1 MDKTKVQKVN
11 KALIATVFATSGIAV
26 VVPPPQKAAASS
38 SPFTDV
44 DPYSSHYNDILKLY
58 NEGAISGY
66 ADQTFRPNQSV
77 TRGQAAKMLAT
88 VLNLDLKNV
97 QDPYFKDVP
106 KNSEY
111 YKYVAAL
118 QNAGIMS
125 GYSNGTFM
133 PNEVVTRGQLAKIL
147 VLGFK
152 FEVASDYNNS
162 FKDVTSQTSN
172 AIYIQTLVDLKI
184 TEGTTP
190 AAFSP
195 FNAVTRGQFSSFIV
209 RSQEKKGNATS
220 FKITGVEDDTIYIN
234 GEPYSVPKSLSH
246 IFNEDNAPVLKGA
259 LIEGD
264 LSGKTIRSVSK
275 LTLNASGTSSRFL
288 EFDGNHGSFGG
299 TIVVNG
305 NYIEFSNVTLT
316 GTMLVNE
323 TVRPPLQLGVSY
335 YKPLSLG
342 RIASTNTAFI
352 NWSNPDNPNDEG
364 SSSSNNGPATDL
376 QNWTDQN
383 SDKNPDKNKPF
394 VNWSKDKVTMKNVE
408 KHIEFYNSTVSR
420 LVVSQS
426 GTKIETNMKLPR
438 VDIIGNVREFE
449 IQGNIGTLNL
459 DTETKL
465 TVYGDGNIDWINYNS
480 YTDLELY
487 LDGRVGVLYV
497 DNVYGWVDIGDYT
510 YVDKVIIPKGEG
522 PNNIFDDFLEDK
534 DNIGNIVDEDG
545 KPVDKDDI
553 DKQNPADKTKPLI
566 DITNVSVLSGSDVQ
580 VDFTSDKVG
589 TYYYIVREKGADA
602 PTKKEMVNRI
612 STENAAHG
620 TSAAVNGKNTIKI
633 TNLGEK
639 KEYVVYV
646 MVVDGAK
653 NVSDIK
659 SQEFK
664 MKDTIAPV
672 VTFKSIKP
680 LPGGKRAEV
689 TFNSTKSGEYFY
701 IVRKKSTNAPAPTA
715 EEVAKST
722 NKGKVTGNTAAEL
735 TKKIMLENLEAE
747 TKYDFFIVMKDDSG
761 NLSKVATTEF
771 TTLALDEIHPFV
783 EKAKLESTGGKENQ
797 FYIYLNEAL
806 DPESAR
812 NVNNYDLSGT
822 VIVNTTGQKKIK
834 PSAVE
839 YKEGDK
845 KVLLTIP
852 SETGF
857 VYGDT
862 LRVTVLPGVKDLAG
876 NEFENTNTVEPGKNV
891 RNFAEYVHEKYN
903 KPEILN
909 LNVVGKPDQSDNYKR
924 AEVEF
929 EPNKAGTYYYMVLP
943 DTVVDNNETK
953 TFEQYLKDKGI
964 TKRDFYNEFATE
976 SSLKSGYFQIGGKNI
991 YIEIGSGPA
1000 DLEEK
1005 TKKFPIVID
1014 KNKLN
1019 PFTSYSVHMV
1029 LKDRGG
1035 DLSDIVSKVIFGDS
1049 KAPLVTDL
1057 EIKSG
1062 TAKTG
1067 PDDTKAT
1074 VSFSTDETT
1083 KLHYWFVPKKN
1094 ADGTDNPDAKLTIDT
1109 AAERKTLEDKLKSSP
1124 LVTKSGKG
1132 ASGPL
1137 DLPEVTLTPH
1147 TEYVVYLGAQ
1157 DTYGNFTVYKANTNG
1172 NHDESND
1179 GWMKQDF
1186 YSDGTPP
1193 RFEMTVDKEKKHNIV
1208 YRNLDDTF
1216 TISFS
1221 EAIMRDEK
1229 GDSPIKDLSLLT
1241 ITDDAGQDITSQY
1254 QFVKYTQGKA
1264 TTEESQLII
1273 KPTTSGTADKS
1284 FTVKMKD
1291 DIARDYIISG
1301 YEGNKFDLADFGK
1314 YVYPGK
1320 DVYNTM
1326 SYANL
1331 TGNVDGVPAE
1341 YNSTTMNVSIN
1352 ILTLLELNQEY
1363 FYAVTLANKT
1373 TIDPQLILDS
1383 VKNNKSADGGISSFG
1398 KGSIKKAADG
1408 SAILPLVANPST
1420 TPGGTK
1426 NVFKTGQRVF
1436 LFTKDQYGNIVWAY
1450 QKETNGTGHTSQQ
1463 YVEIQY
1469 SPKP

>member
-1 MDKTKVQKVN
+1 MDKTKIQKVN

-26 VVPPPQKAAASS
+26 VVPPQKAAAAS

-44 DPYSSHYNDILKLY
+44 DPYSSHYDDILKLY
-58 NEGAISGY
+58 TQGAIDGY
-66 ADQTFRPNQSV
+66 ADKTFRPNQSV

-88 VLNLDLKNV
+88 VLKLDLKNV
-97 QDPYFKDVP
+97 QDPYLKDVP
-106 KNSEY
+106 KSSEY
-111 YKYVAAL
+111 YKYIAAL

-133 PNEVVTRGQLAKIL
+133 PNEVMTRGELAKIL

-152 FEVASDYNNS
+152 FEVASNYNNS

-172 AIYIQTLVDLKI
+172 AIYIQSLVDLKI
-184 TEGTTP
+184 TEGTTSVT
-190 AAFSP
+190 FSP
-195 FNAVTRGQFSSFIV
+195 HNAVTRGQFASFIV

-220 FKITGVEDDTIYIN
+220 FKITNVENDTVYIN
-234 GEPYSVPKSLSH
+234 GDPYSVPSSLSH
-246 IFNEDNAPVLKGA
+246 VFNEDNAPVLKDA

-288 EFDGNHGSFGG
+288 EFNGDRKSFGA

-305 NYIEFSNVTLT
+305 NYIEFSNITLT

-323 TVRPPLQLGVSY
+323 TVRPPLQSGFSY

-342 RIASTNTAFI
+342 PIASINTAFI

-364 SSSSNNGPATDL
+364 SSSSNNGPAKDL
-376 QNWTDQN
+376 QDWTDQN
-383 SDKNPDKNKPF
+383 SNKNPDKNKPF
-394 VNWSKDKVTMKNVE
+394 ENWSKDKVTMKNVE

-438 VDIIGNVREFE
+438 VDIIGTVREFE

-465 TVYGDGNIDWINYNS
+465 TIYGDSNIDWINYNS
-480 YTDLELY
+480 FTDLELY
-487 LDGRVGVLYV
+487 IDGRVGVLYV

-510 YVDKVIIPKGEG
+510 YIDKVIIPKGES

-566 DITNVSVLSGSDVQ
+566 DITNVTVLSGSETQ

-612 STENAAHG
+612 STDNIANG
-620 TSAAVNGKNTIKI
+620 TGAAVNGKNTIKI
-633 TNLGEK
+633 SNLGEK

-659 SQEFK
+659 SQSFQ
-664 MKDTIAPV
+664 MKDGTPPV
-672 VTFKSIKP
+672 VKDLKVNP
-680 LPGGKRAEV
+680 LHGGKRAEF
-689 TFNSTKSGEYFY
+689 TFTASEPGDYY
-701 IVRKKSTNAPAPTA
+701 YYVRKKTSAADPTTA
-715 EEVAKST
+715 DIVAKPT
-722 NKGKVTGNTAAEL
+722 GKGKAVAGKLAIADMLTG
-735 TKKIMLENLEAE
+735 LEAK
-747 TKYDFFIVMKDDSG
+747 TDYQLYVVMKDDSG
-761 NLSKVATTEF
+761 NYSKDPAVVKGF
-771 TTLALDEIHPFV
+771 TTGELDNINPFV
-783 EKAKLESTGGKENQ
+783 EKTKLEPAAGKENQ

-822 VIVNTTGQKKIK
+822 VIVNMTGQKKIK

-862 LRVTVLPGVKDLAG
+862 LRVTVLPGVKDLAD
-876 NEFENTNTVEPGKNV
+876 NEFENANTVEAGKNV
-891 RNFAEYVHEKYN
+891 RNFAEYVHENYVPPK
-903 KPEILN
+903 ILA
-909 LNVVGKPDQSDNYKR
+909 LNVVGKPDQDDKYKR

-929 EPNKAGTYYYMVLP
+929 KPNKAGTYYYMVLP
-943 DTVVDNNETK
+943 DTVEDNGETK

-964 TKRDFYNEFATE
+964 TERDFYNEFATE

-1000 DLEEK
+1000 DLEAD
-1005 TKKFPIVID
+1005 TKKFPVVID
-1014 KNKLN
+1014 KDKLN
-1019 PFTSYSVHMV
+1019 PFISYSVHMI

-1035 DLSDIVSKVIFGDS
+1035 DLSKIASKEIFGDS
-1049 KAPLVTDL
+1049 RAPLVT
-1057 EIKSG
+1057 EIAVKSG
-1062 TAKTG
+1062 TTKG
-1067 PDDTKAT
+1067 YDDTKAT
-1074 VSFSTDETT
+1074 VSFNTDETT

-1124 LVTKSGKG
+1124 SVTKSGKG
-1132 ASGPL
+1132 ASGTL
-1137 DLPEVTLTPH
+1137 DMPGVTLTPH

-1157 DTYGNFTVYKANTNG
+1157 DTYGNFTVYKAKDG
-1172 NHDESND
+1172 IQDESND

-1193 RFEMTVDKEKKHNIV
+1193 RIEMTVDKEKKRNIV
-1208 YRNLDDTF
+1208 YRNPDNTF
-1216 TISFS
+1216 TITFS
-1221 EAIMRDEK
+1221 EAIMRDEN
-1229 GDSPIKDLSLLT
+1229 SVSSIKDLSLLT
-1241 ITDDAGQDITSQY
+1241 ITDESDQDITSQY
-1254 QFVKYTQGKA
+1254 ELVKYTQGTK
-1264 TTEESQLII
+1264 TTDESQLII
-1273 KPTTSGTADKS
+1273 KPTGSGTADKT

-1291 DIARDYIISG
+1291 EARDYIISDF
-1301 YEGNKFDLADFGK
+1301 EGNKFDIDDFGK

-1320 DVYNTM
+1320 DAYNTM
-1326 SYANL
+1326 SYASL
-1331 TGNVDGVPAE
+1331 TGNVGGVPSE
-1341 YNSTTMNVSIN
+1341 YNSTTMDVSIN

-1363 FYAVTLANKT
+1363 FYAVTAANKT
-1373 TIDPQLILDS
+1373 TLDPKLILDS
-1383 VKNNKSADGGISSFG
+1383 VKNNKPADNGILSFG
-1398 KGSIKKAADG
+1398 KGSVKKAADG

-1420 TPGGTK
+1420 EPGIK

-1450 QKETNGTGHTSQQ
+1450 QKETNGTGHTQKQ

-1469 SPKP
+1469 TPKP

>member
-26 VVPPPQKAAASS
+26 VVPPPQKAAAAAN
-38 SPFTDV
+38 SPFTDI
-44 DPYSSHYNDILKLY
+44 DQYSSHYDNILKLY
-58 NEGAISGY
+58 SQGAISGY
-66 ADQTFRPNQSV
+66 ADKTFRPDQNV

-106 KNSEY
+106 KSSEY
-111 YKYVAAL
+111 YKYIAAL
-118 QNAGIMS
+118 QNAGIMG

-133 PNEVVTRGQLAKIL
+133 PNEVITRGQLAKIL

-152 FEVASDYNNS
+152 FEVASNYNHS

-190 AAFSP
+190 VTFSP
-195 FNAVTRGQFSSFIV
+195 YNAVTRGQIASFIV

-220 FKITGVEDDTIYIN
+220 FKITGVEDDYVYIN
-234 GEPYSVPKSLSH
+234 GEPYSVPKSLSD
-246 IFNEDNAPVLKGA
+246 IFNEDNAAVLKGA

-288 EFDGNHGSFGG
+288 EFDGNHGSFGA

-342 RIASTNTAFI
+342 PIASTNTAFI
-352 NWSNPDNPNDEG
+352 NWSNPDNPTDEG
-364 SSSSNNGPATDL
+364 SSSSNNGPTTDL

-438 VDIIGNVREFE
+438 VDIIGTVREFE

-465 TVYGDGNIDWINYNS
+465 TIYGDGNIDWINYNS

-510 YVDKVIIPKGEG
+510 YIDKVIIPKGEG

-553 DKQNPADKTKPLI
+553 DNQKPADKTKPLI
-566 DITNVSVLSGSDVQ
+566 DITNVTVLNGSDVQ

-589 TYYYIVREKGADA
+589 TYYYIVREKDAEA

-612 STENAAHG
+612 STDNAANG
-620 TSAAVNGKNTIKI
+620 TGAAVNGKNTIKI

-659 SQEFK
+659 SQSFQ
-664 MKDTIAPV
+664 MKDGTPPV
-672 VTFKSIKP
+672 VKSLTVTP
-680 LPGGKRAEV
+680 LHGGKRAEF
-689 TFNSTKSGEYFY
+689 TFTASEPGDYY
-701 IVRKKSTNAPAPTA
+701 YYVRKKTTAADPTTA
-715 EEVAKST
+715 DIVAKPT
-722 NKGKVTGNTAAEL
+722 GKGKAVAGKLGITEILTG
-735 TKKIMLENLEAE
+735 LEAE
-747 TKYDFFIVMKDDSG
+747 TEYQLYVVMKDDSG
-761 NLSKVATTEF
+761 NYSKDPAAVKEF
-771 TTLALDEIHPFV
+771 KTDLLDNINPYV
-783 EKAKLESTGGKENQ
+783 EKTKLEPAGKENQ

-822 VIVNTTGQKKIK
+822 VIVNTTGQNKIK

-862 LRVTVLPGVKDLAG
+862 LRVTVLPGVKDLAD
-876 NEFENTNTVEPGKNV
+876 NEFENANTVEPGKNV
-891 RNFAEYVHEKYN
+891 RNYAEYLHEKLDMPVIKIENVIN
-903 KPEILN
+903 KPDE
-909 LNVVGKPDQSDNYKR
+909 SDNFKR
-924 AEVEF
+924 VEVEF
-929 EPNKAGTYYYMVLP
+929 KPNKAGTYYYMVLP
-943 DTVVDNNETK
+943 DTVVDAGETK
-953 TFEQYLKDKGI
+953 TFKQYLDDKGI
-964 TKRDFYNEFATE
+964 TERDFVNEFA
-976 SSLKSGYFQIGGKNI
+976 SNPALKSGYFQIGGKDI

-1000 DLEEK
+1000 DLEEP
-1005 TKKFPIVID
+1005 TKKFPITISKD
-1014 KNKLN
+1014 KLN
-1019 PFTSYSVHMV
+1019 PFSSYSVYMV

-1035 DLSDIVSKVIFGDS
+1035 EISKITSKEIIGDT
-1049 KAPLVTDL
+1049 KAPLISRL
-1057 EIKSG
+1057 EVKSG
-1062 TAKTG
+1062 TAKEG

-1083 KLHYWFVPKKN
+1083 KLHYWFVPKKK
-1094 ADGTDNPDAKLTIDT
+1094 ADGTDNPDANLTIDT
-1109 AAERKTLEDKLKSSP
+1109 AAERKTLEDKLKASP
-1124 LVTKSGKG
+1124 SVTKSGKG
-1132 ASGPL
+1132 ESGTL
-1137 DLPEVTLTPH
+1137 DMTGVTLTPH
-1147 TEYVVYLGAQ
+1147 TEYVVYLGAE
-1157 DTYGNFTVYKANTNG
+1157 DTYGNFTVYKANTTG
-1172 NHDESND
+1172 DNHDETNT
-1179 GWMKQDF
+1179 GWMRQDF

-1193 RFEMTVDKEKKHNIV
+1193 RFEMTVDKEKKKNIV
-1208 YRNLDDTF
+1208 YRNPDSTF

-1229 GDSPIKDLSLLT
+1229 GDSSIKDLSLLT
-1241 ITDDAGQDITSQY
+1241 ITDESGQDITSQY
-1254 QFVKYTQGKA
+1254 QFVKYTQGEK
-1264 TTEESQLII
+1264 TTNESQLII
-1273 KPTTSGTADKS
+1273 KPTASGTADKT

-1291 DIARDYIISG
+1291 EARDFIFNDK
-1301 YEGNKFDLADFGK
+1301 GNKFDLADFGK
-1314 YVYPGK
+1314 YVYQGK
-1320 DVYNTM
+1320 DAYNTM

-1331 TGNVDGVPAE
+1331 TGNIGGVPSE
-1341 YNSTTMNVSIN
+1341 YNSTTMDVSIN

-1363 FYAVTLANKT
+1363 FYAVTAANKT
-1373 TIDPQLILDS
+1373 TLDPQLILDS
-1383 VKNNKSADGGISSFG
+1383 VKNNKPADNGILSFG
-1398 KGSIKKAADG
+1398 KGSVKKAADG

-1420 TPGGTK
+1420 DPAIK

-1450 QKETNGTGHTSQQ
+1450 QKETNGTGHTPQQ

>member
-26 VVPPPQKAAASS
+26 VVPPPQKAAAAS

-152 FEVASDYNNS
+152 FEVASNYNNS

-190 AAFSP
+190 VTFSP

-234 GEPYSVPKSLSH
+234 GEHYSVPKSLSH

-264 LSGKTIRSVSK
+264 LSGKTIRSISK

-394 VNWSKDKVTMKNVE
+394 ENWSKDKVTMKNVE

-612 STENAAHG
+612 STDNAAHG

-659 SQEFK
+659 SQSFQ
-664 MKDTIAPV
+664 MKDGTPPV
-672 VTFKSIKP
+672 VKSLTVTP
-680 LPGGKRAEV
+680 LYGGKRAEF
-689 TFNSTKSGEYFY
+689 TFTASEPGDYY
-701 IVRKKSTNAPAPTA
+701 YYLRKKTTAADPTTA
-715 EEVAKST
+715 DIVAKPT
-722 NKGKVTGNTAAEL
+722 GKGQAVAGKLAITGML
-735 TKKIMLENLEAE
+735 TDLEAE
-747 TKYDFFIVMKDDSG
+747 TEYQLYVVMKDDSG
-761 NLSKVATTEF
+761 NYSTDKDLAVKEF
-771 TTLALDEIHPFV
+771 ITGKLDNINPYV
-783 EKAKLESTGGKENQ
+783 EQGKLVRKSNNQ
-797 FYIYLNEAL
+797 FELTVSEAL
-806 DPESAR
+806 DPKSA
-812 NVNNYDLSGT
+812 NDVNNYLLTGT
-822 VIVNTTGQKKIK
+822 VIVNVTGEKGIK

-839 YKEGDK
+839 YKPGDK
-845 KVLLTIP
+845 KVLLTVP
-852 SETGF
+852 SDTGF
-857 VYGDT
+857 VNGDT

-876 NEFENTNTVEPGKNV
+876 NAFENTNTVKPGDPI
-891 RNFAEYVHEKYN
+891 RNYAEYKHEDTVKPAIKIGNIVN
-903 KPEILN
+903 KADE
-909 LNVVGKPDQSDNYKR
+909 SDGFRR
-924 AEVEF
+924 AEIEF
-929 EPNKAGTYYYMVLP
+929 EPNKAGTYYYMILP
-943 DTVVDNNETK
+943 DTVVDNGETK
-953 TFEQYLKDKGI
+953 TFKQYLTDYNI
-964 TKRDFYNEFATE
+964 TERDFTNEFAGD
-976 SSLKSGYFQIGGKNI
+976 SNKSGYFQIGGKDI
-991 YIEIGSGPA
+991 YIQRGSGTA
-1000 DLEEK
+1000 DLE
-1005 TKKFPIVID
+1005 TPTQKFPVSVEQ
-1014 KNKLN
+1014 NKLD
-1019 PFTSYSVHMV
+1019 PFNSYSVYMV

-1035 DLSDIVSKVIFGDS
+1035 ELSKISDSKKVFEDT
-1049 KAPLVTDL
+1049 KAPLIRDL
-1057 EIKSG
+1057 EIKP
-1062 TAKTG
+1062 KK
-1067 PDDTKAT
+1067 DIDTEAT
-1074 VSFSTDETT
+1074 ISFETDETAIV
-1083 KLHYWFVPKKN
+1083 HYWFVEKRIRDK
-1094 ADGTDNPDAKLTIDT
+1094 DGKLIDNPDAKLTAPAD
-1109 AAERKTLEDKLKSSP
+1109 EKYLETKLKTSP
-1124 LVTKSGKG
+1124 SIEKTGKG
-1132 ASGPL
+1132 LSGTVDAKGVKL
-1137 DLPEVTLTPH
+1137 KPH
-1147 TEYVVYLGAQ
+1147 TEYVVYVGVQ
-1157 DTYGNFTVYKANTNG
+1157 DTPGNFTIYKANDSYND
-1172 NHDESND
+1172 HDKSAT
-1179 GWMKQDF
+1179 GLMKQDF

-1193 RFEMTVDKEKKHNIV
+1193 SIGMTSPLDNKKYPGLI
-1208 YRNLDDTF
+1208 YRNNDDTF
-1216 TISFS
+1216 TITFS
-1221 EAIMRDEK
+1221 ETIMRDENGK
-1229 GDSPIKDLSLLT
+1229 SSLVGTDGKVVGLADILKITTKENGNDIDVTDKYEPVSYTVGKD
-1241 ITDDAGQDITSQY
+1241 
-1254 QFVKYTQGKA
+1254 
-1264 TTEESQLII
+1264 TTKESKLII
-1273 KPTTSGTADKS
+1273 KPKSTSD
-1284 FTVKMKD
+1284 
-1291 DIARDYIISG
+1291 
-1301 YEGNKFDLADFGK
+1301 
-1314 YVYPGK
+1314 
-1320 DVYNTM
+1320 
-1326 SYANL
+1326 
-1331 TGNVDGVPAE
+1331 
-1341 YNSTTMNVSIN
+1341 
-1352 ILTLLELNQEY
+1352 
-1363 FYAVTLANKT
+1363 ANKT
-1373 TIDPQLILDS
+1373 ITVTMNDKTRDFVIPGFEEQGHKFINTGQYLYRTLDAKFMEIKLSYLNSPGDDRKVQATFDLLSFAKQFYEKGELLKYYYVSDSAGMDSDTIKGRLPAEVIDMVMNGSNSSLATGTGTIATDVARITRELTHPAKFFNGDWVTIVLEDKYGNFHKFYAKVGYKDPVI
-1383 VKNNKSADGGISSFG
+1383 
-1398 KGSIKKAADG
+1398 
-1408 SAILPLVANPST
+1408 T
-1420 TPGGTK
+1420 TP
-1426 NVFKTGQRVF
+1426 
-1436 LFTKDQYGNIVWAY
+1436 
-1450 QKETNGTGHTSQQ
+1450 
-1463 YVEIQY
+1463 
-1469 SPKP
+1469 

>member
-1 MDKTKVQKVN
+1 MDKTKIQKVN

-26 VVPPPQKAAASS
+26 VVPPPQKAAAAS

-44 DPYSSHYNDILKLY
+44 DPYSSHYDDILKLY
-58 NEGAISGY
+58 NQGAINGY
-66 ADQTFRPNQSV
+66 ADNTFRPNQSV

-88 VLNLDLKNV
+88 VLKLDLRNV
-97 QDPYFKDVP
+97 QDPYLKDVP
-106 KNSEY
+106 KSSEY
-111 YKYVAAL
+111 YKYIAAL

-133 PNEVVTRGQLAKIL
+133 PNEVMTRGQLAKIL
-147 VLGFK
+147 VLGFNL
-152 FEVASDYNNS
+152 EVASNYNNS
-162 FKDVTSQTSN
+162 FKDVTSETSN
-172 AIYIQTLVDLKI
+172 AIYIQSLVDSKI

-190 AAFSP
+190 VTFSP
-195 FNAVTRGQFSSFIV
+195 HNAVTRGQFASFIV

-220 FKITGVEDDTIYIN
+220 FKITNVEEDTVYIN
-234 GEPYSVPKSLSH
+234 GDRYSVPQSLSH
-246 IFNEDNAPVLKGA
+246 IFNEDNAPVLKDA

-264 LSGKTIRSVSK
+264 FSGKTIRSVSK
-275 LTLNASGTSSRFL
+275 LTLNASGTSSRSL
-288 EFDGNHGSFGG
+288 VFDGDRKSFGG

-305 NYIEFSNVTLT
+305 NYIEFSNITLT
-316 GTMLVNE
+316 GTMHVNE
-323 TVRPPLQLGVSY
+323 TVRPPLQLGFSY
-335 YKPLSLG
+335 YKPLSFG

-352 NWSNPDNPNDEG
+352 NWTNPDNPNDEG
-364 SSSSNNGPATDL
+364 SSNNGSTTDL
-376 QNWTDQN
+376 QDWADQN
-383 SDKNPDKNKPF
+383 SNKNPDKNKPF
-394 VNWSKDKVTMKNVE
+394 ENWSKDKVTMKNVE

-420 LVVSQS
+420 LVVAQS

-465 TVYGDGNIDWINYNS
+465 TIYGDGNIDWVNYNS

-487 LDGRVGVLYV
+487 LDGRIGVLYV

-510 YVDKVIIPKGEG
+510 YIDKVIIPKGEG

-553 DKQNPADKTKPLI
+553 DKQKPTDKTKPLI
-566 DITNVSVLSGSDVQ
+566 DITNVTVLSGSETQ

-620 TSAAVNGKNTIKI
+620 TSAAVNGKNTFKV

-653 NVSDIK
+653 NVSEIK

-680 LPGGKRAEV
+680 LPGGKRAEI
-689 TFNSTKSGEYFY
+689 TFNSTKPGEYFY
-701 IVRKKSTNAPAPTA
+701 IVRKKSTNATAPTA
-715 EEVAKST
+715 EEIAKST
-722 NKGKVTGNTAAEL
+722 NKGKITGNTAAEL
-735 TKKIMLENLEAE
+735 TKTIMLENLEALTE
-747 TKYDFFIVMKDDSG
+747 YEFFMVMKDDSG
-761 NLSKVATTEF
+761 NISKVASTAF
-771 TTLALDEIHPFV
+771 KTLELDEINPFV
-783 EKAKLESTGGKENQ
+783 EKAKLDKLESDTGKENQ

-806 DPESAR
+806 DPKSAR
-812 NVNNYDLSGT
+812 DVNNYDLSGT

-852 SETGF
+852 SGTGF

-876 NEFENTNTVEPGKNV
+876 NEFESANTVEPGKNV
-891 RNFAEYVHEKYN
+891 RNFAEYVHEKYVEP
-903 KPEILN
+903 KILD
-909 LNVVGKPDQSDNYKR
+909 LKVVGEPDQDEKYKR

-929 EPNKAGTYYYMVLP
+929 KPNKAGTYYYMVLP
-943 DTVVDNNETK
+943 DTVEDNGETK

-964 TKRDFYNEFATE
+964 TERDFYNEFATE
-976 SSLKSGYFQIGGKNI
+976 SSLKSGYFQIGGKDI

-1000 DLEEK
+1000 DLEDD
-1005 TKKFPIVID
+1005 TKKFPVVID
-1014 KNKLN
+1014 KDKLN
-1019 PFTSYSVHMV
+1019 PFMSYSVHMI

-1035 DLSDIVSKVIFGDS
+1035 DLSKIASKEIFGDS
-1049 KAPLVTDL
+1049 KAPLVTD
-1057 EIKSG
+1057 IAVKSG
-1062 TAKTG
+1062 TTKG
-1067 PDDTKAT
+1067 YDDTKAT

-1094 ADGTDNPDAKLTIDT
+1094 ADGTDNPDAKLTINT
-1109 AAERKTLEDKLKSSP
+1109 AAERKSLEDKLKSSP
-1124 LVTKSGKG
+1124 SVTKSGKG
-1132 ASGPL
+1132 ASGTL
-1137 DLPEVTLTPH
+1137 DMTGVTLTPH

-1193 RFEMTVDKEKKHNIV
+1193 RIEMTVDKEKKRNIV
-1208 YRNLDDTF
+1208 YRNPDSTF
-1216 TISFS
+1216 TITFS

-1229 GDSPIKDLSLLT
+1229 GESPIKDLSFLT
-1241 ITDDAGQDITSQY
+1241 ITDENDQDITSQY
-1254 QFVKYTQGKA
+1254 EVVKYTQGTK
-1264 TTEESQLII
+1264 TTDESQLII
-1273 KPTTSGTADKS
+1273 KPTGTGTADKT

-1291 DIARDYIISG
+1291 EARDYIISDF
-1301 YEGNKFDLADFGK
+1301 EGNKFDINDFGK

-1320 DVYNTM
+1320 DAYNTM
-1326 SYANL
+1326 SYASL

-1341 YNSTTMNVSIN
+1341 YNSTTMDVSVN

-1363 FYAVTLANKT
+1363 FYAVTMANKT
-1373 TIDPQLILDS
+1373 TLDPQLILDS
-1383 VKNNKSADGGISSFG
+1383 VKNNKPAGDGIVSFG
-1398 KGSIKKAADG
+1398 KGSVKKAADG

-1420 TPGGTK
+1420 DPGIK

-1450 QKETNGTGHTSQQ
+1450 QKETNGTGHTPQQ

-1469 SPKP
+1469 TPKP

>member
-26 VVPPPQKAAASS
+26 VVPPPQKAAAAS

-152 FEVASDYNNS
+152 FEVASNYNNS

-195 FNAVTRGQFSSFIV
+195 FNEVTRGQFSSFIV

-288 EFDGNHGSFGG
+288 EFDGNRGSFGG

-612 STENAAHG
+612 STDNAAHG

-659 SQEFK
+659 SQSFQ
-664 MKDTIAPV
+664 MKDGTPPV
-672 VTFKSIKP
+672 VKGLTVTP
-680 LPGGKRAEV
+680 LHGGKRAEFKF
-689 TFNSTKSGEYFY
+689 TASEPGDYY
-701 IVRKKSTNAPAPTA
+701 YYVRKKTSAADPTTA
-715 EEVAKST
+715 DIVAKST
-722 NKGKVTGNTAAEL
+722 GTGKAVAGEL
-735 TKKIMLENLEAE
+735 AITNMLKNLEAE
-747 TKYDFFIVMKDDSG
+747 TEYQLYVVMKDDSG
-761 NLSKVATTEF
+761 NYSIDPAASKGFKTG
-771 TTLALDEIHPFV
+771 ALDNTPPYIVGGALYKLDDGVKNEFYVTVSEELDSVSAENV
-783 EKAKLESTGGKENQ
+783 ENYELTGTGIINIGLQKP
-797 FYIYLNEAL
+797 IR
-806 DPESAR
+806 PEKVVYNKS
-812 NVNNYDLSGT
+812 
-822 VIVNTTGQKKIK
+822 QKRLIF
-834 PSAVE
+834 
-839 YKEGDK
+839 
-845 KVLLTIP
+845 TIP
-852 SETGF
+852 SLTGF
-857 VYGDT
+857 VNGDN
-862 LRVTVLPGVKDLAG
+862 LVVTISPKVKDLAD
-876 NEFENTNTVEPGKNV
+876 NEFENINNIPPNSVPRNT
-891 RNFAEYVHEKYN
+891 AEYIHKDGELPYLTIIGEPAINAAK
-903 KPEILN
+903 
-909 LNVVGKPDQSDNYKR
+909 DQTLI
-924 AEVEF
+924 EF
-929 EPNKAGTYYYMVLP
+929 NATKAGTYHYLIMESDLNLTRDDRLRLIEAVQLNSKIFKVGTEDVAIIGSGGNKPAQLGKQKVTIPLPNTNPPLDPFKSYSIYMVLRDRSGNVSDIQTKHVIDDQTAP
-943 DTVVDNNETK
+943 KIENTSIKIAKDDKQGTFRFLSDEEGTYHYILRKEGDPTPPPTSAAEVIAKGTASTMRKDTNEINLSLEPHQKYELYVAVKDRYNNATML
-953 TFEQYLKDKGI
+953 QVG
-964 TKRDFYNEFATE
+964 TE
-976 SSLKSGYFQIGGKNI
+976 SKI
-991 YIEIGSGPA
+991 YTY
-1000 DLEEK
+1000 DEK
-1005 TKKFPIVID
+1005 QNQP
-1014 KNKLN
+1014 LN
-1019 PFTSYSVHMV
+1019 
-1029 LKDRGG
+1029 
-1035 DLSDIVSKVIFGDS
+1035 
-1049 KAPLVTDL
+1049 
-1057 EIKSG
+1057 
-1062 TAKTG
+1062 
-1067 PDDTKAT
+1067 
-1074 VSFSTDETT
+1074 
-1083 KLHYWFVPKKN
+1083 
-1094 ADGTDNPDAKLTIDT
+1094 LTPG
-1109 AAERKTLEDKLKSSP
+1109 ED
-1124 LVTKSGKG
+1124 GKG
-1132 ASGPL
+1132 VMA
-1137 DLPEVTLTPH
+1137 
-1147 TEYVVYLGAQ
+1147 
-1157 DTYGNFTVYKANTNG
+1157 YK
-1172 NHDESND
+1172 
-1179 GWMKQDF
+1179 F
-1186 YSDGTPP
+1186 FSDGTPP
-1193 RFEMTVDKEKKHNIV
+1193 KVEDPIFKRIDGKTFEVTFSEAVDLKDADFKLVEPGKDTAISPSYASWKWEDTTGKKDSDPRKLILTFANEVKQSFDITVNTSVTDKGGWTFSKERAEYKYPNVDANNKIIEAYLTGTLGGSDIKTSPTMEVSIEINTELSWEQTYYYAVTNSASQVLTKEDIINSIETGKWSQGITQAGKKLLPTTPEQQNQSHASFRLPLKATGTNAIFMEKQRAYLLTVDK
-1208 YRNLDDTF
+1208 Y
-1216 TISFS
+1216 
-1221 EAIMRDEK
+1221 
-1229 GDSPIKDLSLLT
+1229 
-1241 ITDDAGQDITSQY
+1241 
-1254 QFVKYTQGKA
+1254 
-1264 TTEESQLII
+1264 
-1273 KPTTSGTADKS
+1273 
-1284 FTVKMKD
+1284 
-1291 DIARDYIISG
+1291 
-1301 YEGNKFDLADFGK
+1301 
-1314 YVYPGK
+1314 
-1320 DVYNTM
+1320 
-1326 SYANL
+1326 
-1331 TGNVDGVPAE
+1331 GNVI
-1341 YNSTTMNVSIN
+1341 M
-1352 ILTLLELNQEY
+1352 
-1363 FYAVTLANKT
+1363 
-1373 TIDPQLILDS
+1373 S
-1383 VKNNKSADGGISSFG
+1383 VN
-1398 KGSIKKAADG
+1398 GSLPYTEIK
-1408 SAILPLVANPST
+1408 
-1420 TPGGTK
+1420 
-1426 NVFKTGQRVF
+1426 R
-1436 LFTKDQYGNIVWAY
+1436 
-1450 QKETNGTGHTSQQ
+1450 
-1463 YVEIQY
+1463 
-1469 SPKP
+1469 

>member
-1 MDKTKVQKVN
+1 MDKTKIQKVN

-26 VVPPPQKAAASS
+26 VVPPPQKAAAAS

-44 DPYSSHYNDILKLY
+44 DPYSSHYDDILKLY
-58 NEGAISGY
+58 TQGAIDGY
-66 ADQTFRPNQSV
+66 ADKTFRPNQSV

-88 VLNLDLKNV
+88 VLKLDLKNV
-97 QDPYFKDVP
+97 QDPYLKDVP

-111 YKYVAAL
+111 YKYIAAL

-133 PNEVVTRGQLAKIL
+133 PNEVMTRGQLAKIL

-152 FEVASDYNNS
+152 FEVASNYNNS
-162 FKDVTSQTSN
+162 FKDVTSETSN
-172 AIYIQTLVDLKI
+172 AIYIQSLVDLKI

-190 AAFSP
+190 VTFSP
-195 FNAVTRGQFSSFIV
+195 HNAVTRGQFASFIV

-220 FKITGVEDDTIYIN
+220 FKITDVEDNTVYIN
-234 GEPYSVPKSLSH
+234 GDPYSVPKSLSH

-264 LSGKTIRSVSK
+264 FSGKTLRSVSK

-288 EFDGNHGSFGG
+288 EFDGDHKSFGA

-364 SSSSNNGPATDL
+364 SSSSNNGPAKDL
-376 QNWTDQN
+376 QDWTDQN

-394 VNWSKDKVTMKNVE
+394 ENWSKDKVTMKNVE

-438 VDIIGNVREFE
+438 VDIIGTVREFE

-465 TVYGDGNIDWINYNS
+465 TIYGDGNIDWINYNS

-510 YVDKVIIPKGEG
+510 YIDKVIIPKGEG

-553 DKQNPADKTKPLI
+553 DKQDPADKTKPLI
-566 DITNVSVLSGSDVQ
+566 DITNVTVLNGSDVQ

-589 TYYYIVREKGADA
+589 TYYYIVREKEADA

-612 STENAAHG
+612 STDNVANG

-633 TNLGEK
+633 SNLGEK

-659 SQEFK
+659 SQSFQ
-664 MKDTIAPV
+664 MKDGTPPV
-672 VTFKSIKP
+672 VKSLTVKP
-680 LPGGKRAEV
+680 LHGGKRAEF
-689 TFNSTKSGEYFY
+689 TFTASEPGDYY
-701 IVRKKSTNAPAPTA
+701 YYVRKETTAADPTTA
-715 EEVAKST
+715 DIVAKPT
-722 NKGKVTGNTAAEL
+722 GKGKAVAGKLGITEILTG
-735 TKKIMLENLEAE
+735 LEAE
-747 TKYDFFIVMKDDSG
+747 TKYQLYVVMKDDSG
-761 NLSKVATTEF
+761 NYSKDPAAVEKF
-771 TTLALDEIHPFV
+771 TTLELDNINPYV
-783 EKAKLESTGGKENQ
+783 EKTKLEPAAGKENQ

-862 LRVTVLPGVKDLAG
+862 LRVTVLPGVKDLAD
-876 NEFENTNTVEPGKNV
+876 NEFENANTVEPGKTV
-891 RNFAEYVHEKYN
+891 RNFAEYVHENYVPPK
-903 KPEILN
+903 ILE
-909 LNVVGKPDQSDNYKR
+909 LNVIGKPDQDEKYKR

-929 EPNKAGTYYYMVLP
+929 KPNKAGTYYYMVLP
-943 DTVVDNNETK
+943 DTVEDNGETK

-964 TKRDFYNEFATE
+964 TERDFYNEFANE
-976 SSLKSGYFQIGGKNI
+976 ASLKSGYFQIGGKDI

-1000 DLEEK
+1000 DLEAD

-1014 KNKLN
+1014 KDKLN
-1019 PFTSYSVHMV
+1019 PFISYSVHMI

-1035 DLSDIVSKVIFGDS
+1035 ELSKITSKEIFGDS
-1049 KAPLVTDL
+1049 RAPLVT
-1057 EIKSG
+1057 EIAVKSG
-1062 TAKTG
+1062 TTKG
-1067 PDDTKAT
+1067 YDDTKAT

-1094 ADGTDNPDAKLTIDT
+1094 ADGTDNPDAKLTINT

-1124 LVTKSGKG
+1124 SVTKSGKG
-1132 ASGPL
+1132 ASGTL
-1137 DLPEVTLTPH
+1137 DMPGVTLTPH

-1157 DTYGNFTVYKANTNG
+1157 DTYGNFTVYKANEDG
-1172 NHDESND
+1172 DNHDETNA

-1193 RFEMTVDKEKKHNIV
+1193 RFEMTVDKEKKRNIV
-1208 YRNLDDTF
+1208 YRNPDDTF
-1216 TISFS
+1216 TITFS
-1221 EAIMRDEK
+1221 EAIMRDEN
-1229 GDSPIKDLSLLT
+1229 GDSSIKDLSLLT
-1241 ITDDAGQDITSQY
+1241 ITDEDNKDITSQY
-1254 QFVKYTQGKA
+1254 QFVKYTQGTA

-1273 KPTTSGTADKS
+1273 KPTASGTADRT

-1291 DIARDYIISG
+1291 EARDYIISDNK
-1301 YEGNKFDLADFGK
+1301 GNKFDIADFGK
-1314 YVYPGK
+1314 YVYQGK
-1320 DVYNTM
+1320 DAYNTM

-1331 TGNVDGVPAE
+1331 TGNIGGVPAE
-1341 YNSTTMNVSIN
+1341 YNSTTMDVSVN

-1363 FYAVTLANKT
+1363 FYAVTAANKT
-1373 TIDPQLILDS
+1373 TLDPQLILDS
-1383 VKNNKSADGGISSFG
+1383 VKNNKPADNGILSFG
-1398 KGSIKKAADG
+1398 KGSVKKAADG

-1420 TPGGTK
+1420 DPGIK

-1450 QKETNGTGHTSQQ
+1450 QKETNGTGHTPQQ

>member
-1 MDKTKVQKVN
+1 MDKTKIQKVN

-26 VVPPPQKAAASS
+26 VVPPPQKAAAAS

-44 DPYSSHYNDILKLY
+44 DPYSSHYDGILKLY
-58 NEGAISGY
+58 NQGAINGY
-66 ADQTFRPNQSV
+66 ADNTFRPNQSV

-88 VLNLDLKNV
+88 VLKLDLRNV
-97 QDPYFKDVP
+97 QDPYLKDVP
-106 KNSEY
+106 KSSEY
-111 YKYVAAL
+111 YKYIAAL

-133 PNEVVTRGQLAKIL
+133 PNEVMTRGQLAKIL
-147 VLGFK
+147 VLGFNL
-152 FEVASDYNNS
+152 EVASNYNNS
-162 FKDVTSQTSN
+162 FKDVTSETSN
-172 AIYIQTLVDLKI
+172 AIYIQSLVDSKI

-190 AAFSP
+190 VTFSP
-195 FNAVTRGQFSSFIV
+195 HNAVTRGQFASFIV

-220 FKITGVEDDTIYIN
+220 FKITNVEDDTVYIN
-234 GEPYSVPKSLSH
+234 GDRYSVPQSLSH
-246 IFNEDNAPVLKGA
+246 IFNEDNAPVLKDA

-264 LSGKTIRSVSK
+264 FSGKTIRSVSK
-275 LTLNASGTSSRFL
+275 LTLNASGTSSRSL
-288 EFDGNHGSFGG
+288 VFDGDRKSFGT

-305 NYIEFSNVTLT
+305 NYIEFSNITLT
-316 GTMLVNE
+316 GTMHVNE
-323 TVRPPLQLGVSY
+323 TVRPPLQLGFSY
-335 YKPLSLG
+335 YKPLSFG

-352 NWSNPDNPNDEG
+352 NWTNPDNPNDEG
-364 SSSSNNGPATDL
+364 SSNNGSTTDL
-376 QNWTDQN
+376 QDWADQN

-394 VNWSKDKVTMKNVE
+394 ENWSKDKVTMKNVE

-420 LVVSQS
+420 LVVAQS

-465 TVYGDGNIDWINYNS
+465 TIYGDGNIDWINYNS

-510 YVDKVIIPKGEG
+510 YIDKVIIPKGEG

-553 DKQNPADKTKPLI
+553 DKQDPADKTKPLI
-566 DITNVSVLSGSDVQ
+566 DITNVTVLSGSETQ

-620 TSAAVNGKNTIKI
+620 SSAAVNGKNTFKV

-672 VTFKSIKP
+672 VTFKSVKP
-680 LPGGKRAEV
+680 LPGGKRAEI

-701 IVRKKSTNAPAPTA
+701 IVRKKSTNATTPTA
-715 EEVAKST
+715 EEIAKST

-735 TKKIMLENLEAE
+735 TKTIMLENLEALTE
-747 TKYDFFIVMKDDSG
+747 YEFFMVMKDDSG
-761 NLSKVATTEF
+761 NLSKVASTGF
-771 TTLALDEIHPFV
+771 TTLELDEINPFV
-783 EKAKLESTGGKENQ
+783 EKTKLESDDGKENQ

-806 DPESAR
+806 DPKSAR
-812 NVNNYDLSGT
+812 DVNNYDLSGT

-876 NEFENTNTVEPGKNV
+876 NEFENANTVEPGKNV
-891 RNFAEYVHEKYN
+891 RNFAEYVHEKYLE
-903 KPEILN
+903 PEITGLK
-909 LNVVGKPDQSDNYKR
+909 VVGKPDQDEKYKR

-929 EPNKAGTYYYMVLP
+929 KPNKAGTYYYMVLP

-964 TKRDFYNEFATE
+964 TERDFYNEFATE
-976 SSLKSGYFQIGGKNI
+976 SSLKSGYFQIGGKDI

-1000 DLEEK
+1000 DLEAD
-1005 TKKFPIVID
+1005 TKKFPVVID
-1014 KNKLN
+1014 KDKLN
-1019 PFTSYSVHMV
+1019 PFMSYSVHMI

-1035 DLSDIVSKVIFGDS
+1035 DLSKIASEKIFGDS
-1049 KAPLVTDL
+1049 RAPLVTDL

-1062 TAKTG
+1062 TAKKG

-1132 ASGPL
+1132 ASGTV
-1137 DLPEVTLTPH
+1137 DLTGVTLTPH

-1157 DTYGNFTVYKANTNG
+1157 DTYGNFTVYKANKDG
-1172 NHDESND
+1172 DNHDETNA

-1193 RFEMTVDKEKKHNIV
+1193 QVEDPIFKQIDGKTFEVT
-1208 YRNLDDTF
+1208 
-1216 TISFS
+1216 FS
-1221 EAIMRDEK
+1221 EAV
-1229 GDSPIKDLSLLT
+1229 GDPANPGSIIKNGQSFFSFTNLDGTTATLPGYKWAWEDDAAKETWKPRKMIITFDNQVDQSFALT
-1241 ITDDAGQDITSQY
+1241 VNADITDKGSAIIAN
-1254 QFVKYTQGKA
+1254 TQIPFADG
-1264 TTEESQLII
+1264 
-1273 KPTTSGTADKS
+1273 KPTASYIYRTLTTKIESAKLQDPITGDRSNKINATFDFTFSDPSVEPGEEVNYYYTVYSKTYTTAEIDKVKPIEVIDPTISGALTSLSHGDGKTPLKKGR
-1284 FTVKMKD
+1284 TVQP
-1291 DIARDYIISG
+1291 IINNTFPFIEGDYIIIVIVDK
-1301 YEGNKFDLADFGK
+1301 YGNK
-1314 YVYPGK
+1314 Y
-1320 DVYNTM
+1320 
-1326 SYANL
+1326 
-1331 TGNVDGVPAE
+1331 
-1341 YNSTTMNVSIN
+1341 
-1352 ILTLLELNQEY
+1352 
-1363 FYAVTLANKT
+1363 
-1373 TIDPQLILDS
+1373 
-1383 VKNNKSADGGISSFG
+1383 
-1398 KGSIKKAADG
+1398 
-1408 SAILPLVANPST
+1408 LVN
-1420 TPGGTK
+1420 
-1426 NVFKTGQRVF
+1426 
-1436 LFTKDQYGNIVWAY
+1436 GNIS
-1450 QKETNGTGHTSQQ
+1450 K
-1463 YVEIQY
+1463 
-1469 SPKP
+1469 

>member
-1 MDKTKVQKVN
+1 MDKTKVRKVQKVN

-26 VVPPPQKAAASS
+26 VVPPPQKAAAAT
-38 SPFTDV
+38 SPFTDI
-44 DPYSSHYNDILKLY
+44 DQYSSHYDNILKLY
-58 NEGAISGY
+58 SQGAISGY
-66 ADQTFRPNQSV
+66 ADKTFRPNQSV

-88 VLNLDLKNV
+88 VLKLDLKNV

-106 KNSEY
+106 KSSEY
-111 YKYVAAL
+111 YKYIAAL

-133 PNEVVTRGQLAKIL
+133 PNEVITRGQLAKIL

-152 FEVASDYNNS
+152 FEVASNYNHS
-162 FKDVTSQTSN
+162 FNDVTSQTSN

-190 AAFSP
+190 VTFSP
-195 FNAVTRGQFSSFIV
+195 YNVVTRGQIASFIV

-220 FKITGVEDDTIYIN
+220 FKITGVEDDIVYIN
-234 GEPYSVPKSLSH
+234 AEPYSVPESLSH

-264 LSGKTIRSVSK
+264 LSGKTIHSVSK

-288 EFDGNHGSFGG
+288 EFNGNHGSFGA

-305 NYIEFSNVTLT
+305 NYIEFSDVTLT

-323 TVRPPLQLGVSY
+323 TVRPPLQLGVSN

-352 NWSNPDNPNDEG
+352 DWSNPDNPNDEG
-364 SSSSNNGPATDL
+364 SSSSNKGPTTDF

-383 SDKNPDKNKPF
+383 SDKNPEKNKPF
-394 VNWSKDKVTMKNVE
+394 ENWSKDKVTMKNVE

-420 LVVSQS
+420 LVVSQN
-426 GTKIETNMKLPR
+426 GTKIETNTKLPR

-465 TVYGDGNIDWINYNS
+465 TIYGDGNIDWINYNS

-487 LDGRVGVLYV
+487 IDGRVGTLYV
-497 DNVYGWVDIGDYT
+497 DNAYGWIDLGDYT
-510 YVDKVIIPKGEG
+510 YVDKVILPKGES

-534 DNIGNIVDEDG
+534 DNVGSITDPDG
-545 KPVDKDDI
+545 KPIDKDDI
-553 DKQNPADKTKPLI
+553 DNQKPADKTKPSI
-566 DITNVSVLSGSDVQ
+566 DITNVNVLSGSEVQ

-589 TYYYIVREKGADA
+589 TYYYIVREKGVDA

-612 STENAAHG
+612 STDNVASG
-620 TSAAVNGKNTIKI
+620 TGAAVINKNTFKI

-664 MKDTIAPV
+664 MKDTISPI
-672 VTFKSIKP
+672 VTFKSVNP

-689 TFNSTKSGEYFY
+689 TFNSTKPGEYFY
-701 IVRKKSTNAPAPTA
+701 LVRKKSNATPPTA
-715 EEVAKST
+715 EEIISKPT
-722 NKGKVTGNTAAEL
+722 DKGKVTGNTPAEL
-735 TKKIMLENLEAE
+735 TKKILLENLEAK
-747 TKYDFFIVMKDDSG
+747 TDYDFFIVVKDSSG
-761 NLSKVATTEF
+761 NISKVAS
-771 TTLALDEIHPFV
+771 TLISTLELDEIHPFV
-783 EKAKLESTGGKENQ
+783 EKGKLEPATGKENQ

-876 NEFENTNTVEPGKNV
+876 NEFENANTVEPGKNV
-891 RNFAEYVHEKYN
+891 RNYAEYVHEKLDMPVI
-903 KPEILN
+903 KIE
-909 LNVVGKPDQSDNYKR
+909 NVVSKPDQSDNYKR
-924 AEVEF
+924 VEVEF
-929 EPNKAGTYYYMVLP
+929 KPNKAGTYYYMVVP
-943 DTVVDNNETK
+943 DTVVDAGETK
-953 TFEQYLKDKGI
+953 TFKQYLDDKGI
-964 TKRDFYNEFATE
+964 TERDFVNEF

-1000 DLEEK
+1000 DLEEA
-1005 TKKFPIVID
+1005 TKKFPIAISKD
-1014 KNKLN
+1014 NLN
-1019 PFTSYSVHMV
+1019 PFSSYSVYMI

-1035 DLSDIVSKVIFGDS
+1035 EISKIASKEIIGDS
-1049 KAPLVTDL
+1049 KAPLISELKV
-1057 EIKSG
+1057 KSG
-1062 TAKTG
+1062 TAKG

-1083 KLHYWFVPKKN
+1083 KLHYWFVPKKK
-1094 ADGTDNPDAKLTIDT
+1094 ADGTANPDATLTINT
-1109 AAERKTLEDKLKSSP
+1109 PAERKTLEDKLKASP
-1124 LVTKSGKG
+1124 SVTKSGKG
-1132 ASGPL
+1132 ESGTL
-1137 DLPEVTLTPH
+1137 DMAGVTLTPH
-1147 TEYVVYLGAQ
+1147 TEYVVYLGAE
-1157 DTYGNFTVYKANTNG
+1157 DTYGNFTVYKAAGN
-1172 NHDESND
+1172 NHDETND

-1186 YSDGTPP
+1186 YSDGTAP
-1193 RFEMTVDKEKKHNIV
+1193 RIEDPIFKRIDGKTFEVT
-1208 YRNLDDTF
+1208 
-1216 TISFS
+1216 FS
-1221 EAIMRDEK
+1221 EAV
-1229 GDSPIKDLSLLT
+1229 GDPANPGSIIKDGQSFFNFTNLDGTTATLPGYTWAWEDGAALKETWKPRKMIITFNDQVDQSFALT
-1241 ITDDAGQDITSQY
+1241 VNADITDKGSAIIANTQMPFANGKPAASFIYRTLKTNIESAKLQEPISIDRSKNINITFDFAFPDLSVEPGEEVNYYYTLYSKTFTQTEIDN
-1254 QFVKYTQGKA
+1254 VKPI
-1264 TTEESQLII
+1264 EVID
-1273 KPTTSGTADKS
+1273 PTTSGALTNIGHDNGKTPLKKGRTVQSITNNTFPFIEGDNIVIVIVDK
-1284 FTVKMKD
+1284 
-1291 DIARDYIISG
+1291 
-1301 YEGNKFDLADFGK
+1301 
-1314 YVYPGK
+1314 
-1320 DVYNTM
+1320 
-1326 SYANL
+1326 
-1331 TGNVDGVPAE
+1331 
-1341 YNSTTMNVSIN
+1341 
-1352 ILTLLELNQEY
+1352 
-1363 FYAVTLANKT
+1363 
-1373 TIDPQLILDS
+1373 
-1383 VKNNKSADGGISSFG
+1383 
-1398 KGSIKKAADG
+1398 
-1408 SAILPLVANPST
+1408 
-1420 TPGGTK
+1420 
-1426 NVFKTGQRVF
+1426 
-1436 LFTKDQYGNIVWAY
+1436 YGNNYLVKGKIS
-1450 QKETNGTGHTSQQ
+1450 K
-1463 YVEIQY
+1463 
-1469 SPKP
+1469 

>member
-26 VVPPPQKAAASS
+26 VVPPQNVAAAT
-38 SPFTDV
+38 SPFTDI
-44 DPYSSHYNDILKLY
+44 DQYSSHYDNILKLY
-58 NEGAISGY
+58 SQGAISGY
-66 ADQTFRPNQSV
+66 ADKTFRPNQNV

-97 QDPYFKDVP
+97 EDPYFKDVP
-106 KNSEY
+106 ESSEY
-111 YKYVAAL
+111 YNYIAAL

-133 PNEVVTRGQLAKIL
+133 PNEVITRGQLAKIL
-147 VLGFK
+147 ALGFK
-152 FEVASDYNNS
+152 FEIASNYNHS
-162 FKDVTSQTSN
+162 FQDVTSQTSN

-190 AAFSP
+190 VTFSP
-195 FNAVTRGQFSSFIV
+195 YNAVTRGQIASFIV

-220 FKITGVEDDTIYIN
+220 FKITGVEDDNVFIN
-234 GEPYSVPKSLSH
+234 GEAYSVPESLSH

-275 LTLNASGTSSRFL
+275 LTLNASGTSSKFL
-288 EFDGNHGSFGG
+288 EFDGDHKSFGA

-323 TVRPPLQLGVSY
+323 TVRPPLQLGVSN

-352 NWSNPDNPNDEG
+352 NWSNPENPNDEG
-364 SSSSNNGPATDL
+364 SSSPNNGPTTDL

-394 VNWSKDKVTMKNVE
+394 ENWSKNKVTMKNVE

-420 LVVSQS
+420 LLISQS

-465 TVYGDGNIDWINYNS
+465 TIYGDGNIDRINYNS

-487 LDGRVGVLYV
+487 IDGRVGILYV
-497 DNVYGWVDIGDYT
+497 DNVYGWVDLGDYT
-510 YVDKVIIPKGEG
+510 YVDKVIIPKGES

-534 DNIGNIVDEDG
+534 DNVGIITDPDG
-545 KPVDKDDI
+545 KPIDKDDI
-553 DKQNPADKTKPLI
+553 ENQKPTDKTKPLI
-566 DITNVSVLSGSDVQ
+566 DITNVSVLSGSEAQ

-589 TYYYIVREKGADA
+589 TYYYIVREKGADV

-612 STENAAHG
+612 STDNTASG
-620 TSAAVNGKNTIKI
+620 TGAAVKGKNTFKI
-633 TNLGEK
+633 TKLGEK

-659 SQEFK
+659 SQSLQ
-664 MKDTIAPV
+664 MKDASPPV
-672 VTFKSIKP
+672 VKSLTVTP
-680 LPGGKRAEV
+680 LHGGKRAEF
-689 TFNSTKSGEYFY
+689 TFTASEPGDYY
-701 IVRKKSTNAPAPTA
+701 YYVRKKTTAADPTTA
-715 EEVAKST
+715 DIVAKPT
-722 NKGKVTGNTAAEL
+722 GKGKAVAGKLGITEMLTG
-735 TKKIMLENLEAE
+735 LEAE
-747 TKYDFFIVMKDDSG
+747 TEYQLYVVMKDDSG
-761 NLSKVATTEF
+761 NYSKDPAAVKEF
-771 TTLALDEIHPFV
+771 KTGEIDNINPYV
-783 EKAKLESTGGKENQ
+783 EKTKLEPAAGKENQ

-876 NEFENTNTVEPGKNV
+876 NEFENTNTVEPGKNA
-891 RNFAEYVHEKYN
+891 RNFAEYVHEKLDMPVM
-903 KPEILN
+903 KIE
-909 LNVVGKPDQSDNYKR
+909 NVVSKPDESDNFKR
-924 AEVEF
+924 VEVEF
-929 EPNKAGTYYYMVLP
+929 KPNKAGTYYYMVLP
-943 DTVVDNNETK
+943 DTIVDNGETK
-953 TFEQYLKDKGI
+953 TFKQYLADKGI
-964 TKRDFYNEFATE
+964 TERDFVNEFAKD

-1000 DLEEK
+1000 DLEEA
-1005 TKKFPIVID
+1005 TKKFPIAISKD
-1014 KNKLN
+1014 KLN
-1019 PFTSYSVHMV
+1019 PFSSYSVYMV

-1035 DLSDIVSKVIFGDS
+1035 EISKITSKEIIGDT
-1049 KAPLVTDL
+1049 KAPLIKDL
-1057 EIKSG
+1057 VVKPKEK
-1062 TAKTG
+1062 
-1067 PDDTKAT
+1067 DDTKAMI
-1074 VSFSTDETT
+1074 SFNTDETT

-1094 ADGTDNPDAKLTIDT
+1094 ADGTTNDSANLKIDT
-1109 AAERKTLEDKLKSSP
+1109 PAERKFLEDKLRTSP
-1124 LVTKSGKG
+1124 SVTKSGKG
-1132 ASGPL
+1132 ALPL
-1137 DLPEVTLTPH
+1137 TEAPDVTLNPH
-1147 TEYVVYLGAQ
+1147 TEYVVYLGAE
-1157 DTYGNFTVYKANTNG
+1157 DTYGNITVYKANDAG
-1172 NHDESND
+1172 DNHDETNK

-1193 RFEMTVDKEKKHNIV
+1193 RFEMTVDKEKKRNIV
-1208 YRNLDDTF
+1208 YRNPDSTF

-1229 GDSPIKDLSLLT
+1229 GDSSIKDLSLLT
-1241 ITDDAGQDITSQY
+1241 ITDESGQDITSQY
-1254 QFVKYTQGKA
+1254 QFVKYTQGTK
-1264 TTEESQLII
+1264 TTDESQLIV
-1273 KPTTSGTADKS
+1273 KPTTSGTADKT

-1291 DIARDYIISG
+1291 EARDYIFNDK
-1301 YEGNKFDLADFGK
+1301 GNKFDLADFGK
-1314 YVYPGK
+1314 YVYPGPIK
-1320 DVYNTM
+1320 NRIDDAVV
-1326 SYANL
+1326 
-1331 TGNVDGVPAE
+1331 TGTNIGTNDVPA
-1341 YNSTTMNVSIN
+1341 SKTMRAIVYIDADLSVD
-1352 ILTLLELNQEY
+1352 QRY
-1363 FYAVTLANKT
+1363 YYAVTGGAK
-1373 TIDPQLILDS
+1373 TIDPQLVIDLVKDPKTSNNTILAYGSDKLYAQS
-1383 VKNNKSADGGISSFG
+1383 PANKQ
-1398 KGSIKKAADG
+1398 
-1408 SAILPLVANPST
+1408 
-1420 TPGGTK
+1420 
-1426 NVFKTGQRVF
+1426 FKLDLTAPPAVDPKYDPV
-1436 LFTKDQYGNIVWAY
+1436 FTKGNNFFIFTVDKYGNIVWANDKNNNTY
-1450 QKETNGTGHTSQQ
+1450 FELGSN
-1463 YVEIQY
+1463 I
-1469 SPKP
+1469 KP

>member
-26 VVPPPQKAAASS
+26 VVPPPQKAAAAS

-106 KNSEY
+106 KSSEY

-152 FEVASDYNNS
+152 FEVASNYNNS

-190 AAFSP
+190 VTFSP

-234 GEPYSVPKSLSH
+234 GEHYSVPKSLSH
-246 IFNEDNAPVLKGA
+246 IFNEDNSPVLKGA

-487 LDGRVGVLYV
+487 IDGRVGVLYV

-566 DITNVSVLSGSDVQ
+566 DITNVTVLNGSETQ

-589 TYYYIVREKGADA
+589 TYYYIVREKGVDA

-612 STENAAHG
+612 STDNAAHG
-620 TSAAVNGKNTIKI
+620 TGAAVNGKNTIKI
-633 TNLGEK
+633 SNLGEK

-659 SQEFK
+659 SQSFQ
-664 MKDTIAPV
+664 MKDASPPV
-672 VTFKSIKP
+672 VKDLKVNP
-680 LPGGKRAEV
+680 LHGGTRAEF
-689 TFNSTKSGEYFY
+689 TFTASEPGDYY
-701 IVRKKSTNAPAPTA
+701 YYLRKKTTAADPTTA
-715 EEVAKST
+715 DIVANPT
-722 NKGKVTGNTAAEL
+722 GKGKAVAGKLAITEIL
-735 TKKIMLENLEAE
+735 TKLDAE
-747 TKYDFFIVMKDDSG
+747 TEYQLYVVMKDESG
-761 NLSKVATTEF
+761 NYSKDPATVKEF
-771 TTLALDEIHPFV
+771 KTSELDNVHPYV
-783 EKAKLESTGGKENQ
+783 EQGKLVRKSNNQ
-797 FYIYLNEAL
+797 FELTVNEAL

-812 NVNNYDLSGT
+812 DVNNYLLTGT
-822 VIVNTTGQKKIK
+822 VIVNVTGEKGIK

-839 YKEGDK
+839 YKAGDK
-845 KVLLTIP
+845 KVLFTIP
-852 SETGF
+852 SDTGF
-857 VYGDT
+857 VNGDT
-862 LRVTVLPGVKDLAG
+862 LRVTVLPGVKDLAD
-876 NEFENTNTVEPGKNV
+876 NAFENTNTVKPGNPI
-891 RNFAEYVHEKYN
+891 RNYAEYKHEDTVQPTIKIENIVN
-903 KPEILN
+903 KADE
-909 LNVVGKPDQSDNYKR
+909 SDGFRR
-924 AEVEF
+924 AEIEF
-929 EPNKAGTYYYMVLP
+929 KPNKAGTYYYMILP
-943 DTVVDNNETK
+943 DTVVENGETK
-953 TFEQYLKDKGI
+953 TFKQYLKDHNI
-964 TKRDFYNEFATE
+964 TERDFANEFAGD
-976 SSLKSGYFQIGGKNI
+976 SNKSGYFQIGGKDI
-991 YIEIGSGPA
+991 YIQRGSGTA
-1000 DLEEK
+1000 DLE
-1005 TKKFPIVID
+1005 TPTQKFPVSVEQ
-1014 KNKLN
+1014 NKLD
-1019 PFTSYSVHMV
+1019 PFSSYSVYMV
-1029 LKDRGG
+1029 LRDRGG
-1035 DLSDIVSKVIFGDS
+1035 ELSKIADPKEVFGDV
-1049 KAPLVTDL
+1049 KAPLIRDL
-1057 EIKSG
+1057 ELK
-1062 TAKTG
+1062 AKEN
-1067 PDDTKAT
+1067 DDTKAT
-1074 VSFSTDETT
+1074 ISFETNET
-1083 KLHYWFVPKKN
+1083 AKVHYWFVEKRIKDK
-1094 ADGTDNPDAKLTIDT
+1094 DGNLIDNPDARLTAPSD
-1109 AAERKTLEDKLKSSP
+1109 EKYLETKLKASP
-1124 LVTKSGKG
+1124 SVSKIGKGISGKVDAVG
-1132 ASGPL
+1132 VSL
-1137 DLPEVTLTPH
+1137 KPH
-1147 TEYVVYLGAQ
+1147 TEYVVYVGAE
-1157 DTYGNFTVYKANTNG
+1157 DTYGNFTIYKANDPYND
-1172 NHDESND
+1172 HDKS
-1179 GWMKQDF
+1179 GLMKQDF

-1193 RFEMTVDKEKKHNIV
+1193 SIGMKSSMDNKKYPGLI
-1208 YRNLDDTF
+1208 YRNDDDTF
-1216 TISFS
+1216 TITFS
-1221 EAIMRDEK
+1221 ETIMRDVNGK
-1229 GDSPIKDLSLLT
+1229 SSLVGTDGKVVDLEDILKIT
-1241 ITDDAGQDITSQY
+1241 TKANGNDIDITDNYEPVS
-1254 QFVKYTQGKA
+1254 YTVGTD
-1264 TTEESQLII
+1264 TTKESKLII
-1273 KPTTSGTADKS
+1273 KPKSTSD
-1284 FTVKMKD
+1284 
-1291 DIARDYIISG
+1291 
-1301 YEGNKFDLADFGK
+1301 
-1314 YVYPGK
+1314 
-1320 DVYNTM
+1320 
-1326 SYANL
+1326 
-1331 TGNVDGVPAE
+1331 
-1341 YNSTTMNVSIN
+1341 
-1352 ILTLLELNQEY
+1352 
-1363 FYAVTLANKT
+1363 ANKT
-1373 TIDPQLILDS
+1373 ITVTMNDKTRDFVIPGFEEQGHKFINTGQYLYRTLDAKFMEIKLSYLNSPGDDRKVQATFDLLGSAQQFYENGELLKYYYLSDTAGTDPNVIKDRLPAEIIDS
-1383 VKNNKSADGGISSFG
+1383 VVNGSNSSLA
-1398 KGSIKKAADG
+1398 KGTGTIATN
-1408 SAILPLVANPST
+1408 VARV
-1420 TPGGTK
+1420 TK
-1426 NVFKTGQRVF
+1426 ELTHPAKFFNGDWVTIVLEDK
-1436 LFTKDQYGNIVWAY
+1436 YGNFHKFYAKVGY
-1450 QKETNGTGHTSQQ
+1450 KDPS
-1463 YVEIQY
+1463 IQ
-1469 SPKP
+1469 

>member
-26 VVPPPQKAAASS
+26 VVPPQNAAAAT
-38 SPFTDV
+38 SPFTDI
-44 DPYSSHYNDILKLY
+44 DQYSSHYDNILKLY
-58 NEGAISGY
+58 SQGAISGY
-66 ADQTFRPNQSV
+66 ADKTFRPNQNV

-88 VLNLDLKNV
+88 VLDLDLKNV

-106 KNSEY
+106 KSSEY
-111 YKYVAAL
+111 YKYIAAL
-118 QNAGIMS
+118 QNAGIMA

-133 PNEVVTRGQLAKIL
+133 PNEVITRGQLAKIL
-147 VLGFK
+147 ALGFK
-152 FEVASDYNNS
+152 FEVASNYNHS
-162 FKDVTSQTSN
+162 FQDVTSQTSN

-190 AAFSP
+190 VTFSP
-195 FNAVTRGQFSSFIV
+195 YNAVTRGQISSFIV

-220 FKITGVEDDTIYIN
+220 FKITGVEDDNVYIN
-234 GEPYSVPKSLSH
+234 GEPYSVPESLSH

-288 EFDGNHGSFGG
+288 EFDGDHGSFGA

-335 YKPLSLG
+335 YKPSSLG
-342 RIASTNTAFI
+342 PIASINTAFI

-364 SSSSNNGPATDL
+364 SSSSNNGPTTDL

-394 VNWSKDKVTMKNVE
+394 ENWSKDKVTMKNVE

-426 GTKIETNMKLPR
+426 GTKIETNTKLPR
-438 VDIIGNVREFE
+438 VDIIGTVREFE

-465 TVYGDGNIDWINYNS
+465 TIYGDGNIDWINYNS

-487 LDGRVGVLYV
+487 IDGRVGTLYV
-497 DNVYGWVDIGDYT
+497 DNVYGWVDLGDYT
-510 YVDKVIIPKGEG
+510 YVDKVIIPKGES

-534 DNIGNIVDEDG
+534 DNIGTITDPDG
-545 KPVDKDDI
+545 KPVDKDDLENQ
-553 DKQNPADKTKPLI
+553 KPADKTKPLI
-566 DITNVSVLSGSDVQ
+566 DITNVNVLSGSEIQ

-612 STENAAHG
+612 STDNVASG
-620 TSAAVNGKNTIKI
+620 TGAAVLNKNTFKV
-633 TNLGEK
+633 TKLGEK
-639 KEYVVYV
+639 KEYVIYV
-646 MVVDGAK
+646 MVVDGAN

-672 VTFKSIKP
+672 VTFKSVKP

-701 IVRKKSTNAPAPTA
+701 LVRKKSNATPPTA
-715 EEVAKST
+715 EEIISKPT

-735 TKKIMLENLEAE
+735 TKTILLENLEAK
-747 TKYDFFIVMKDDSG
+747 TDYDFFIVVRDDSG
-761 NLSKVATTEF
+761 NISKVAS
-771 TTLALDEIHPFV
+771 TLISTLELDEINPFV
-783 EKAKLESTGGKENQ
+783 EKTKLEPAAGKENQ

-862 LRVTVLPGVKDLAG
+862 LRATVLPGVKDLAG

-891 RNFAEYVHEKYN
+891 RNYAEYVHEKHVPPN
-903 KPEILN
+903 ILE
-909 LNVVGKPDQSDNYKR
+909 LNVIGKPDQDEKYKR

-929 EPNKAGTYYYMVLP
+929 KPNKAGTYYYMVLP
-943 DTVVDNNETK
+943 DTVEDNGETK

-964 TKRDFYNEFATE
+964 TERDFYNEFATE
-976 SSLKSGYFQIGGKNI
+976 SSLKSGYFQIGGKDI

-1000 DLEEK
+1000 DLEAD

-1014 KNKLN
+1014 KDKLN
-1019 PFTSYSVHMV
+1019 PFISYSVHMI

-1035 DLSDIVSKVIFGDS
+1035 ELSKIASKAIFGDS
-1049 KAPLVTDL
+1049 RAPLVT
-1057 EIKSG
+1057 EIAVKSG
-1062 TAKTG
+1062 TTKG
-1067 PDDTKAT
+1067 YDDTKAI

-1094 ADGTDNPDAKLTIDT
+1094 ADGTDNPDAKLTINT

-1124 LVTKSGKG
+1124 SVTKSGKG
-1132 ASGPL
+1132 TSGTL
-1137 DLPEVTLTPH
+1137 DMTGVTLTPH

-1157 DTYGNFTVYKANTNG
+1157 DTYGNFTVYKAKDG
-1172 NHDESND
+1172 IHDESND

-1193 RFEMTVDKEKKHNIV
+1193 RFEMTVGKEKKRNIV
-1208 YRNLDDTF
+1208 YRNPDDTF

-1229 GDSPIKDLSLLT
+1229 GDSSIKDLSLLT
-1241 ITDDAGQDITSQY
+1241 ITDDADQDITSQY
-1254 QFVKYTQGKA
+1254 QFVKYTKGKA

-1273 KPTTSGTADKS
+1273 KPTASGTADKT

-1314 YVYPGK
+1314 YVYPGSIK
-1320 DVYNTM
+1320 NRIDDAVV
-1326 SYANL
+1326 
-1331 TGNVDGVPAE
+1331 TGTNIGTDDVPA
-1341 YNSTTMNVSIN
+1341 SKTMRAIVYIDADLSVD
-1352 ILTLLELNQEY
+1352 QRY
-1363 FYAVTLANKT
+1363 YYAVTGGAT
-1373 TIDPQLILDS
+1373 TIDPQLVIDLVKDPKTPNNTILAYGSDKLVAQS
-1383 VKNNKSADGGISSFG
+1383 PANKQFTLNLTAPPAVDPKYTPVFTKNNNFFI
-1398 KGSIKKAADG
+1398 
-1408 SAILPLVANPST
+1408 
-1420 TPGGTK
+1420 
-1426 NVFKTGQRVF
+1426 
-1436 LFTKDQYGNIVWAY
+1436 FTVDQYGNIVWAND
-1450 QKETNGTGHTSQQ
+1450 TNNPNNTYFKLGSN
-1463 YVEIQY
+1463 I
-1469 SPKP
+1469 KP